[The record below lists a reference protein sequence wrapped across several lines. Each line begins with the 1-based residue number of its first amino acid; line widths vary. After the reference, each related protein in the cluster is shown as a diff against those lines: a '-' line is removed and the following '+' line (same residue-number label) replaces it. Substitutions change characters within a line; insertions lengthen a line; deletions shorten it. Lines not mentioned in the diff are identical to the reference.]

1 MACCIL
7 FFELLFLKKK
17 NKNPIRYGQKKSKAE
32 NKIFHS
38 QTNVAPMIPKI
49 GPRKGVK
56 VRKREMINKTPSRK
70 VL

>member
-1 MACCIL
+1 M
-7 FFELLFLKKK
+7 
-17 NKNPIRYGQKKSKAE
+17 RYGQKKSKAE

-38 QTNVAPMIPKI
+38 QTNVAPIIPKI

-56 VRKREMINKTPSRK
+56 VRKREMINNTPSRK

>member
-1 MACCIL
+1 
-7 FFELLFLKKK
+7 
-17 NKNPIRYGQKKSKAE
+17 
-32 NKIFHS
+32 
-38 QTNVAPMIPKI
+38 MIPKI